1 VSEPVAKPSAHQ
13 VRVRVDAAWNCE
25 QAAGG
30 ELVDTCHRAAEPG
43 DPAAGDA
50 DVSSFCVTGRHHGG
64 AAYNKVKDL
73 RLIACHSQTL
83 AWCYA
88 EFPAA

>member
-1 VSEPVAKPSAHQ
+1 MPWVPE
-13 VRVRVDAAWNCE
+13 RD
-25 QAAGG
+25 
-30 ELVDTCHRAAEPG
+30 
-43 DPAAGDA
+43 AAGDA
-50 DVSSFCVTGRHHGG
+50 DVSSLCVTGRHHGG
-64 AAYNKVKDL
+64 AAYDKVKDL